1 MKFNRLVAI
10 LAYTILVTSLSAGTL
25 AKADDNGTLRRNAD
39 LAQAEMDSSLNSNG
53 VVILNTNTNQNNSS
67 ASAEQSSTANSTST
81 NQNKAVAQPT
91 TVVEAS
97 PMAESKAEILRKE
110 RINTEIQTEQKI
122 VEKLENSRLEEER
135 ARAERLF
142 GNKFDNANTQTPVVP
157 VQPQPQPVVQPA
169 PVVAPPAQNT
179 QVTIEKIEIV
189 QPEEKP
195 TASVK
200 MDAPKEEK
208 PVAPMRYYVSGQVGN
223 YSYDA
228 NNMKSNYGLGVSV
241 GTLIED
247 RWAVELGYFY
257 SNHYIDTYWKFPVY
271 SKLDQNDI
279 SATAKYYI
287 LGGKFRPYVGGDVVY
302 ISRSYTDRQ
311 QYGDAWNYN
320 NSSTSEDTQAV
331 NLGLLGGAD
340 FFINEK
346 FAIGGGLE
354 YSFNVMNTNPIDWGN
369 SYGAPSNAK
378 NLEEIS
384 AYIIKINAK
393 YVF

>member
-1 MKFNRLVAI
+1 MKFGKLIAMI
-10 LAYTILVTSLSAGTL
+10 AYTILITSLSAGSL
-25 AKADDNGTLRRNAD
+25 AKAEDNGTLRRNAD
-39 LAQAEMDSSLNSNG
+39 LAQADMDSSLNSNG

-67 ASAEQSSTANSTST
+67 ASSEQSAAANATST

-97 PMAESKAEILRKE
+97 PMAESKAEMLRKE
-110 RINTEIQTEQKI
+110 RISAEVQTEQKI

-169 PVVAPPAQNT
+169 PVVAPVPSAPT
-179 QVTIEKIEIV
+179 QVTIEKVEII
-189 QPEEKP
+189 QPEKP
-195 TASVK
+195 VAEITAEV
-200 MDAPKEEK
+200 PKEEK

-241 GTLIED
+241 GTLIDD
-247 RWAVELGYFY
+247 RWAIELGYFY
-257 SNHYIDTYWKFPVY
+257 SNHYIDTYWKAPVF

-287 LGGKFRPYVGGDVVY
+287 MGGKFRPFVGGDVVY
-302 ISRSYTDRQ
+302 ISREYSDRL
-311 QYGDAWNYN
+311 QYGESWEY
-320 NSSTSEDTQAV
+320 NSSNTSESTQAV
-331 NLGLLGGAD
+331 NMALIGGAD
-340 FFINEK
+340 FFINDK
-346 FAIGGGLE
+346 FAIGGALE

-369 SYGAPSNAK
+369 SYGAPANAK

-384 AYIIKINAK
+384 AYVLKISAK